1 LRRQEIGARSAGPI
15 LHCKERGFVWF
26 SLGLGPLA
34 GLEHTPLPSLQ
45 SPWRRIAGLPWHGGK
60 GFYNFLR
67 LHAAKEQFDPVWQ
80 PRFQAA
86 PGTIGPCI
94 ARADVAALANPLCGS
109 IGR

>member
-34 GLEHTPLPSLQ
+34 GLEHTPLR
-45 SPWRRIAGLPWHGGK
+45 SPWRRIAGLLWHDGK